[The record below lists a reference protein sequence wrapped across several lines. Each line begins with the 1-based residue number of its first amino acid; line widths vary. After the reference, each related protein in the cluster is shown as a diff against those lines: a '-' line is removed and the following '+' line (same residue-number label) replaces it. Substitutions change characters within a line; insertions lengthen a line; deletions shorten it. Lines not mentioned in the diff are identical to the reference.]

1 MTNELNLNNELSI
14 GDIVGSTKRM
24 VIASTKIGDRIPDD
38 SYANWITI
46 CCGLNDLHPYVV
58 WNADSEGN
66 CWRGD
71 YCTTLMYASAR
82 FFERSGAS
90 A

>member
-1 MTNELNLNNELSI
+1 MNLEVVRDQVERGLRGAILQNGALCI
-14 GDIVGSTKRM
+14 AAAPTKFDGEFVVLAFRDHP
-24 VIASTKIGDRIPDD
+24 VD
-38 SYANWITI
+38 
-46 CCGLNDLHPYVV
+46 PYVV

>member
-1 MTNELNLNNELSI
+1 MTLKVVREAGLRGTTLANGALCL
-14 GDIVGSTKRM
+14 
-24 VIASTKIGDRIPDD
+24 ASASHRYDGEFVVLAFRDHPVD
-38 SYANWITI
+38 
-46 CCGLNDLHPYVV
+46 PYVV

>member
-1 MTNELNLNNELSI
+1 MNLEVVRDQVERGLRGTILQSGALCI
-14 GDIVGSTKRM
+14 AAAPTKFDGEFVVLAFRDHP
-24 VIASTKIGDRIPDD
+24 VD
-38 SYANWITI
+38 
-46 CCGLNDLHPYVV
+46 PYVV